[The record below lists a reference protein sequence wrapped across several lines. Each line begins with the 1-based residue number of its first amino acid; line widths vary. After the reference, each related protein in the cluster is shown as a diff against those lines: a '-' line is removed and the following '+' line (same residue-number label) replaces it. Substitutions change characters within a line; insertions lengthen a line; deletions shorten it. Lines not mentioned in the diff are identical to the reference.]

1 MTTNFPTPTSRA
13 LRNHLLNDLRNFY
26 IPAYAEDRTAGSTSI
41 KQPLENLKDAG
52 LIYGQI
58 VYDKA
63 PIVMNMLLK
72 LLGEEAFQKGIREY
86 LQTYLYGNATWDNL
100 ITILNKYTD
109 KDHNRFHKP
118 YWIFHTPVYPVRR
131 KDR

>member
-1 MTTNFPTPTSRA
+1 M
-13 LRNHLLNDLRNFY
+13 
-26 IPAYAEDRTAGSTSI
+26 
-41 KQPLENLKDAG
+41 
-52 LIYGQI
+52 IYGQI

-109 KDHNRFHKP
+109 KDLVAWSNAGNFRFVARPDLGRAAK
-118 YWIFHTPVYPVRR
+118 RSLA
-131 KDR
+131 